1 MSFTCLRETAAAL
14 PHGRASDTFLAL
26 GRLLHAAYCLLPTA
40 FRFMLS
46 SDAGAGVAEWQTL
59 RT

>member
-40 FRFMLS
+40 YCFPLYVIF
-46 SDAGAGVAEWQTL
+46 
-59 RT
+59 